1 VVYGIVI
8 AEYVM
13 YRIALEEYVVYRRA
27 LESVCGKQ
35 YSTRGVSG
43 IQCILEEGAVY
54 VYKRMYRARV
64 WYVRGQSDVCR
75 GVCERSVKCV
85 SCV

>member
-1 VVYGIVI
+1 MVNSTV
-8 AEYVM
+8 
-13 YRIALEEYVVYRRA
+13 REESAAYNAV
-27 LESVCGKQ
+27 
-35 YSTRGVSG
+35 
-43 IQCILEEGAVY
+43 LEEGAVY

>member
-1 VVYGIVI
+1 MVNSTV
-8 AEYVM
+8 
-13 YRIALEEYVVYRRA
+13 RQ
-27 LESVCGKQ
+27 ESAAYNAV
-35 YSTRGVSG
+35 
-43 IQCILEEGAVY
+43 LEEGAVY

-64 WYVRGQSDVCR
+64 WYVRGQSDVCM